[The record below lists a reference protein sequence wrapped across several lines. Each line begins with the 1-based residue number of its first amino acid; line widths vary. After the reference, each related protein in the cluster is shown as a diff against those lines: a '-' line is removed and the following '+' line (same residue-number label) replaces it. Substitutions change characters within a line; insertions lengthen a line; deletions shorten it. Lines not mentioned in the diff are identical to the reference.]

1 MWRLRHLTFSAS
13 IGVLVLV
20 LGGCLS
26 TAQWVTA
33 SGEAATAEDIR
44 TCRSLS
50 SGVAAA
56 DTRGRGGLS
65 AFNPGASDDL
75 MMRETRYGE
84 EERQRMRLYGDC
96 MRRLGYRVAR

>member
-1 MWRLRHLTFSAS
+1 MAWLRNLTVSMS
-13 IGVLVLV
+13 VGGLV
-20 LGGCLS
+20 LGLAGCLS

-33 SGEAATAEDIR
+33 TGEGATAEDIR

-50 SGVAAA
+50 GGVAAA

-75 MMRETRYGE
+75 LMRDTRYGD

>member
-1 MWRLRHLTFSAS
+1 MGRLRHLTFTAS
-13 IGVLVLV
+13 FAGLA
-20 LGGCLS
+20 LGLAGCLS

-33 SGEAATAEDIR
+33 GGEAATAEDIR

-75 MMRETRYGE
+75 MMRETRYGD
-84 EERQRMRLYGDC
+84 EERQRMRLHGDC